1 MMHFAAIY
9 AFWKTSKRCP
19 VNILIKFRL
28 KCLLPRAAKSCY
40 YVTGAGINSARA
52 VLEFLRKERYRSI
65 RFEVKY
71 SSLPSKNRRIDLL
84 FIEFARLHESLP
96 EYCISDSYDRRF
108 RSMLSIISRWISIL
122 SSSTFHSIFP
132 NAFITFVLKNMNDGR
147 NLKYQ
152 MNFRNVRSSYFLDI
166 FHENFIKGYTYNSIS
181 FNLIKIKH
189 IINVHIC
196 PTRSLNENC
205 LKFQN

>member
-1 MMHFAAIY
+1 MHFAAIY

-40 YVTGAGINSARA
+40 YVTGAGINSART
-52 VLEFLRKERYRSI
+52 VLEFLRKERYWSI

-96 EYCISDSYDRRF
+96 GYCISDSYDRRF
-108 RSMLSIISRWISIL
+108 DAIDHFSVNLDSQFIDFP
-122 SSSTFHSIFP
+122 FHFP
-132 NAFITFVLKNMNDGR
+132 QSLYHIVLKNMNDVR

-152 MNFRNVRSSYFLDI
+152 MNFRNVCKGMYAPHISWISSM
-166 FHENFIKGYTYNSIS
+166 
-181 FNLIKIKH
+181 KILLKIIH
-189 IINVHIC
+189 IILYHLI
-196 PTRSLNENC
+196 
-205 LKFQN
+205 